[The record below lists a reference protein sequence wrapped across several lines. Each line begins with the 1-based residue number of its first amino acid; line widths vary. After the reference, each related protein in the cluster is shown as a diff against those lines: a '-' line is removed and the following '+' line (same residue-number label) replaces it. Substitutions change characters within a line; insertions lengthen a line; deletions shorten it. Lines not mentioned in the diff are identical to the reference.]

1 MKAKLIIV
9 LLSFSVMELPAQN
22 MYISLSANGE
32 STAAVYTNE
41 PVVLRLS
48 LSNPAA
54 ISAFEWNLSAKRRI
68 TELDDSI
75 KSKSRNSAKHM
86 QEKKDIEQKL
96 IKADS
101 IKLGT
106 EAMPWYSDISWSI
119 ESKDGI
125 LAMNLPVRQLLYPQV
140 NPMIILDAGQQHS
153 ICYGIDNIGGA
164 LTNPGHYT
172 LRARMGNTFSNSITL
187 NLLDKPMPA
196 SVASSPETLLRLGN
210 YFLQTGNAEKAMEYA
225 SGLLKA
231 DEVSLPAQILMG
243 DGYYQ
248 SKQYEKAA
256 AWYDRAY
263 QQYYKKYGNNAEP
276 PEYLLIMMGLANK
289 DRVSD

>member
-9 LLSFSVMELPAQN
+9 LLSFSATELPAQN
-22 MYISLSANGE
+22 IYMGLSANGE
-32 STAAVYTNE
+32 STVVVYTNE
-41 PVVLRLS
+41 PVVLRLC

-54 ISAFEWNLSAKRRI
+54 ISAFEWNQSAKRRI
-68 TELDDSI
+68 TELEDSI
-75 KSKSRNSAKHM
+75 KNKSRNSAKHL

-96 IKADS
+96 LKPDS

-106 EAMPWYSDISWSI
+106 EAMPWYSAISWSI

-125 LAMNLPVRQLLYPQV
+125 VEKNLPVKQLLFPQV

-164 LTNPGHYT
+164 LTDPGQYT
-172 LRARMGNTFSNSITL
+172 LRARLGNTFSNSITL
-187 NLLDKPMPA
+187 TLQGKPMPA
-196 SVASSPETLLRLGN
+196 TVASTPETLLRLGN
-210 YFLQTGNAEKAMEYA
+210 YFLQTGNTEKAMEYA
-225 SGLLKA
+225 NNLLKTDA
-231 DEVSLPAQILMG
+231 ISLPAQILMA
-243 DGYYQ
+243 DGFYQ
-248 SKQYEKAA
+248 GKQYEKAA
-256 AWYDRAY
+256 AWYEKAY
-263 QQYYKKYGNNAEP
+263 QQYYKKYGSDAEP